1 MLVLL
6 WPSSRKDSGFCRYL
20 VLRGRCAVF
29 SVICAHGSFTPLECG
44 EGCKGL
50 RYLTGSS
57 PLCSYMF
64 KNRGYVL
71 ANSVLQSVALWLGL
85 LLPSVS
91 ILQKFFGSIG
101 IGIYCLGAA
110 FGIWV
115 SRLALRIS
123 ERSALCLSIAVF
135 VALGLFFVVVYPAV
149 NVQVPGLGGD
159 DDDAMNIGA
168 LELIHGHFPYYVRTY
183 LGNEIHH
190 LPGALLL
197 AAPFVILGTS
207 GLQNL
212 AWLIMFFFVLCRELG
227 RASVALRWFLLF
239 LFSPIVLQQ
248 VATGVGHVTNAIYVM
263 LGLWWLVT
271 AERKILPALAWG
283 VTLASR
289 ANFLLLIPLAF
300 GWLNSRYGWRCS
312 ANWLLWTCFSCAVLT
327 VPFYFH
333 DPSNFSPLQAVD
345 RLSQFDDVIP
355 HAGWAIAI
363 LMLSASI
370 VLAGT
375 PMRTA
380 SNLWRNCALVQAVP
394 VIIGSLLGRDL
405 GFLAYGTFFLCFVIF
420 TAATADQ
427 VESSSKRLRDNQ
439 KSFADARLSW

>member
-1 MLVLL
+1 
-6 WPSSRKDSGFCRYL
+6 
-20 VLRGRCAVF
+20 
-29 SVICAHGSFTPLECG
+29 
-44 EGCKGL
+44 
-50 RYLTGSS
+50 
-57 PLCSYMF
+57 MF

-271 AERKILPALAWG
+271 AERKILPAMAWG

-289 ANFLLLIPLAF
+289 ANFLLLLPLAF
-300 GWLNSRYGWRCS
+300 GWLNSRNGWKSS
-312 ANWLLWTCFSCAVLT
+312 AIWLLWTCVSCALLVL
-327 VPFYFH
+327 PFYFY
-333 DPSNFSPLQAVD
+333 DPSNFFPLEAVD
-345 RLSQFDDVIP
+345 RLTQFDDVIP
-355 HAGWAIAI
+355 HGGWAIGI
-363 LMLSASI
+363 LMSLVAL
-370 VLAGT
+370 VLAVS

-380 SNLWRNCALVQAVP
+380 SVLWRNCALVQGVP
-394 VIIGSLLGRDL
+394 VIVGSLLGRDL
-405 GFLAYGTFFLCFVIF
+405 DFLVYGAFFLCFGIF
-420 TAATADQ
+420 AAATADPALK
-427 VESSSKRLRDNQ
+427 SSQIKQAPLIAN
-439 KSFADARLSW
+439 ARTHPIRATIQQ

>member
-1 MLVLL
+1 M
-6 WPSSRKDSGFCRYL
+6 
-20 VLRGRCAVF
+20 
-29 SVICAHGSFTPLECG
+29 
-44 EGCKGL
+44 
-50 RYLTGSS
+50 
-57 PLCSYMF
+57 
-64 KNRGYVL
+64 L

-212 AWLIMFFFVLCRELG
+212 AWLIMFFFVLCRQLG

-439 KSFADARLSW
+439 KSFADARLSG

>member
-1 MLVLL
+1 MLV
-6 WPSSRKDSGFCRYL
+6 
-20 VLRGRCAVF
+20 
-29 SVICAHGSFTPLECG
+29 
-44 EGCKGL
+44 
-50 RYLTGSS
+50 
-57 PLCSYMF
+57 
-64 KNRGYVL
+64 NRR
-71 ANSVLQSVALWLGL
+71 LQIVALWLCL

-91 ILQKFFGSIG
+91 ILQQFFGWIG
-101 IGIYCLGAA
+101 IGLYCVGAA
-110 FGIWV
+110 FGIWL
-115 SRLALRIS
+115 SRLSVQIS
-123 ERSALCLSIAVF
+123 ERSAICFSVAVF

-197 AAPFVILGTS
+197 ATPFVILDTS

-212 AWLIMFFFVLCRELG
+212 AWLIMFFFVLRRQLG
-227 RASVALRWFLLF
+227 RASAALGWFLLF
-239 LFSPIVLQQ
+239 LFSPMVLQQ

-300 GWLNSRYGWRCS
+300 GWLNSRHGWKPS
-312 ANWLLWTCFSCAVLT
+312 AIWLLWTCVSCAVL
-327 VPFYFH
+327 VLPFYFY
-333 DPSNFSPLQAVD
+333 DPSNFFPLEAVD
-345 RLSQFDDVIP
+345 RLTQFDDVIP
-355 HAGWAIAI
+355 HGGWAIGI
-363 LMLSASI
+363 LMSLVAL
-370 VLAGT
+370 VLAVS

-380 SNLWRNCALVQAVP
+380 SVLWRNCALVQGVP
-394 VIIGSLLGRDL
+394 VIVGSLLGRDL
-405 GFLAYGTFFLCFVIF
+405 DFLVYGAFFLCFGIF
-420 TAATADQ
+420 AAATADPALK
-427 VESSSKRLRDNQ
+427 SSQIKQAPLIAN
-439 KSFADARLSW
+439 ARTHPIRATIQQ